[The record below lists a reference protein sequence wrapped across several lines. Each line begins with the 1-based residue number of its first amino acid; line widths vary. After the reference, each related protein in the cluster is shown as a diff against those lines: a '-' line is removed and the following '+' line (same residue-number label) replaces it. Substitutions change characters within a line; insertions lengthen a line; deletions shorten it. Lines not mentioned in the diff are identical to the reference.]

1 MCGLVGLFAP
11 DTRPT
16 ALKAQL
22 PAMLAAMAHRG
33 PDADGTWA
41 EDEIGLALGHL
52 RLAILDLSE
61 AGAQPMHSHTG
72 RYVLSYNGEIY
83 NHLELRA
90 GLEQHGIS
98 WRGTSD
104 TETLLAMIEH
114 VGMEE
119 TLKRAVGMFAVA
131 LWDRRHRR
139 LTLARDRFG
148 EKPLYYAKAGKTL
161 IFASDL
167 AACEKAN
174 EFDRTID
181 RAALYHYTRRGW
193 QSPDRTIWASAKK
206 VPPGGWVT
214 FNVDLERTHGQ
225 YWNATEEIAAA
236 RANALPISLKEA
248 SEQLE
253 ALLGKAVKR
262 QMISD
267 VPLGAWLSGGIDS
280 STVVA
285 MMQQH
290 SSQPIR
296 TFSIGFSEEAYDE
309 ARHARAVAAHLGT
322 NHSEVILSPEDAMAL
337 IPNMPSSFS
346 EPFSDASLLPTM
358 LLAQMTREHVTVALT
373 GDGADELFGG
383 YNRHVLAD
391 QFARLREMAGG
402 LGHLAMHAAAALPS
416 GALRRLAGWSGHNI
430 IQFDDKYR
438 KLQGLLKSDTLSDM
452 YSTTLDRRPPNQD
465 IPLITG
471 DAESLYVPKTIDG
484 LNPGAQLMHF
494 DTMVYLPEDVLV
506 KVDRSAMS
514 ASLETRAPFLD
525 PDLFRLAWQLP
536 TELKISG
543 KRNKIVLRTLLD
555 RHVPPELANRP
566 KQGFSIPIGPWLTG
580 PLQGWAEDLLADMRS
595 SKQDLLNIEAAEM
608 SWCKL
613 KAGDLRYGDTVW
625 DLLVFLCWAES
636 RGVL

>member
-1 MCGLVGLFAP
+1 MCGLAGLFAP
-11 DTRPT
+11 DTRPA

-22 PAMLAAMAHRG
+22 PAMLAAIAHRG

-41 EDEIGLALGHL
+41 EDEIGLALGHV
-52 RLAILDLSE
+52 RLAILDLSK
-61 AGAQPMHSHTG
+61 AGAQPMHSQTG

-83 NHLELRA
+83 NHLELRT
-90 GLEQHGIS
+90 GLEQQGID

-104 TETLLAMIEH
+104 TETLLATIER
-114 VGMEE
+114 VGIEE
-119 TLKRAVGMFAVA
+119 TLRRAVGMFSIA
-131 LWDRRHRR
+131 LWDRRQRR

-148 EKPLYYAKAGKTL
+148 EKPLYYVQAGKTL

-214 FNVDLERTHGQ
+214 FDVDLERTQGQ
-225 YWNATEEIAAA
+225 YWNPTEEIAAA
-236 RANALPISLKEA
+236 RASALPMSLEEA

-253 ALLGKAVKR
+253 GLLGRVVKR

-267 VPLGAWLSGGIDS
+267 VPLGAWLSGGVDS

-285 MMQQH
+285 MMQKH

-296 TFSIGFSEEAYDE
+296 TFSIGFSEEDYDE
-309 ARHARAVAAHLGT
+309 ARHARAVAGHLGT

-337 IPNMPSSFS
+337 IPNIPSTFS

-358 LLAQMTREHVTVALT
+358 LLAKMTREHVTVALT

-391 QFARLREMAGG
+391 QFASLREMAGG
-402 LGHLAMHAAAALPS
+402 LGRVAMRAAAALPP
-416 GALRRLAGWSGHNI
+416 GALRRLAGWSGHNTL
-430 IQFDDKYR
+430 QFDDKYR
-438 KLQGLLKSDTLSDM
+438 KLQSVLKSDTLSKM
-452 YSTTLDRRPPNQD
+452 YSTVLDRPPPHQV
-465 IPLITG
+465 IPLVMG
-471 DAESLYVPKTIDG
+471 DAENLCVPRSIDG
-484 LNPGAQLMHF
+484 LNPGEQLMHF
-494 DTMVYLPEDVLV
+494 DTMIYMPEDVLV
-506 KVDRSAMS
+506 KVDRTAMN

-525 PDLFRLAWQLP
+525 PELFRLAWQLP
-536 TELKISG
+536 AELKISG
-543 KRNKIVLRTLLD
+543 KRNKIVLRALLD
-555 RHVPPELANRP
+555 HHVPPELANRP

-580 PLQGWAEDLLADMRS
+580 PLRGWAEDLLADIRS
-595 SKQDLLNIEAAEM
+595 HKQDLLNVEAAEM
-608 SWCKL
+608 SWRKL
-613 KAGDLRYGDTVW
+613 QAGDLRYADTVW

-636 RGVL
+636 RRIF